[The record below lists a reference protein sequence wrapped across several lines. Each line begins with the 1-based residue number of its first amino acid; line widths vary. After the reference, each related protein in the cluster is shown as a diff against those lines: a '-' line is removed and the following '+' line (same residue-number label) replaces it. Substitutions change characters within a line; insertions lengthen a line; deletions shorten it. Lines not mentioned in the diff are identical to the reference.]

1 MAAKIYNQ
9 LHIAV
14 LHTNLDSI
22 LAFSS

>member
-1 MAAKIYNQ
+1 MAAKIFNQ

-14 LHTNLDSI
+14 LHTNLDST